1 MSSSPLKKL
10 NEDLIAS
17 TPYENYKKRVGL
29 LNSNSTKLSTQGS
42 KHGSALYNDNL
53 APNHDRF
60 YGALSNKNTYSP
72 GSAYILRKNKI
83 NLRNRM
89 DFLSIIGKTNKVLTL
104 KSSRKRGFYETLNRL
119 ILIFCTKKLN
129 QKNKYEE
136 EADST
141 HI

>member
-42 KHGSALYNDNL
+42 MHGSALYNDSL

-60 YGALSNKNTYSP
+60 YGALSNKNT
-72 GSAYILRKNKI
+72 
-83 NLRNRM
+83 
-89 DFLSIIGKTNKVLTL
+89 
-104 KSSRKRGFYETLNRL
+104 
-119 ILIFCTKKLN
+119 
-129 QKNKYEE
+129 
-136 EADST
+136 
-141 HI
+141 